1 MEINNEKDNLFIIT
15 IFDNH
20 CVTWEEMNGNLSVKD
35 FKTMLVKKY
44 ILPDNIVFEIR
55 ERVLPIRKNIML
67 KELDKR
73 KIKCIEIH
81 VFTQEGITK
90 LIERS

>member
-20 CVTWEEMNGNLSVKD
+20 CVSWEEMNGNLSVKD
-35 FKTMLVKKY
+35 FKNMLVKKY
-44 ILPDNIVFEIR
+44 IIPDNMVFEICD
-55 ERVLPIRKNIML
+55 RVLPIRKNIML
-67 KELDKR
+67 KELDRR
-73 KIKCIEIH
+73 KNKCIQIN
-81 VFTQEGITK
+81 VFTHERITK